1 MVNFMAATS
10 EKRALAI
17 KQCLKEIE
25 EILNS
30 ELKYGSIN
38 IIIQDGI
45 PIQIDT
51 TEKRRFN

>member
-1 MVNFMAATS
+1 MAATS
-10 EKRALAI
+10 EKGALAI

>member
-1 MVNFMAATS
+1 MAATS